1 MNNNNIIFSDQSIK
15 QALKM
20 LKHNGE
26 KTLIV
31 SSKSNKLLGTISD
44 GDIRSAILNQ
54 IPIESS
60 INKVFKKKCIYF
72 YENNYNKIDL
82 KKIFIENRID
92 LIPIINKKKIN
103 N

>member
-1 MNNNNIIFSDQSIK
+1 MKNLIVLPDISIK

-20 LKHNGE
+20 LKNNGE

-44 GDIRSAILNQ
+44 GDIRSVILNQ

-60 INKVFKKKCIYF
+60 INKFFKRKCVYF
-72 YENNYNKIDL
+72 YENKYNKNDY
-82 KKIFIENRID
+82 KSNW
-92 LIPIINKKKIN
+92 
-103 N
+103 